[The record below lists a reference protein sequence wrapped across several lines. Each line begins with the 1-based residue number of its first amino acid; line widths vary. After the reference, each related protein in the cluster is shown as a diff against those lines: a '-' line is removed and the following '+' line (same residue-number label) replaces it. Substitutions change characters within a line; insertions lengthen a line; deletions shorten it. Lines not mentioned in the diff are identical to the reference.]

1 MKERRCKGRRSL
13 FYRGEGRM
21 KREIDMLN
29 GSLWDKILVF
39 SLPLAVTGI
48 LQQVFNAADI
58 AVVGR
63 FVGENAMA
71 AVGSNGPLV
80 GLMINLFIGISLGT
94 NVVIAQYI
102 GHGDRER
109 IRKAVSTSII
119 AALVGGILFLAGG
132 ECIAV
137 WMLKLLAVPE
147 EIFDWTLLYIRIYF
161 LGMPVIFLYNV
172 EAAIFRSRG
181 DTRTPMIV
189 LIIAGVINVGLNLF
203 LVCVAGMTVEGVA
216 IATVVS
222 NLISAAILFILL
234 LRSPDDLRI
243 DLKEM
248 RFDRREFVR
257 ILKIGVPSGIQG
269 MVFSIS
275 NLCIQSGINS
285 LGATVM
291 AASAAAVNI
300 EIVAFYL
307 LNSFTQA
314 CTTFVGQNYG
324 AKNIPR
330 CRKVWKDC
338 ILLAILFTAAC
349 CVTILVFS
357 RPLLGLFNK
366 NPEVIEL
373 GRIRLFY
380 LYSAYLFSLLA
391 DITSGYLR
399 GFGKSMTPALATLF
413 SVCGVRIVWVYTV
426 FRQFGTFESLLLTYP
441 VSLALNA
448 LVIGVFALMFSRR
461 QEYS

>member
-1 MKERRCKGRRSL
+1 
-13 FYRGEGRM
+13 M

-102 GHGDRER
+102 GHGNRER

-243 DLKEM
+243 DLKDM

-314 CTTFVGQNYG
+314 CTTFVGQNFG
-324 AKNIPR
+324 AGNIPR

-349 CVTILVFS
+349 CVTILIFS

-399 GFGKSMTPALATLF
+399 GFGKSMAPALATLF

-441 VSLALNA
+441 VSLGLNA

>member
-1 MKERRCKGRRSL
+1 
-13 FYRGEGRM
+13 M

-39 SLPLAVTGI
+39 AIPLAITGM
-48 LQQVFNAADI
+48 LQQIFNAADI

-63 FVGENAMA
+63 FVNENAMA
-71 AVGSNGPLV
+71 AVGSNGALV
-80 GLMINLFIGISLGT
+80 GLMINLFVGISLGT

-102 GHGDRER
+102 GHGDRAG
-109 IRKAVSTSII
+109 IRRAVSTSII
-119 AALVGGILFLAGG
+119 AATVGGILFLALG
-132 ECIAV
+132 EAIAV
-137 WMLKLLAVPE
+137 PMIRLLAVPE
-147 EIFDWTLLYIRIYF
+147 EIFGMTLLYLRIYF

-172 EAAIFRSRG
+172 EAAIFRSKG

-216 IATVVS
+216 IATVVA
-222 NLISAAILFILL
+222 NLISAAILFVLL
-234 LRSPDDLRI
+234 CRSRDDLKI
-243 DLKEM
+243 DLKEL
-248 RFDRREFVR
+248 RFDRQEFLRIVR
-257 ILKIGVPSGIQG
+257 IGVPSGIQS
-269 MVFSIS
+269 MVFSIA

-285 LGATVM
+285 LGTTVM
-291 AASAAAVNI
+291 AASAAALNI
-300 EIVAFYL
+300 EIIAFYL

-324 AKNIPR
+324 AGNIIR
-330 CRKVWKDC
+330 CKKVWKDC
-338 ILLAILFTAAC
+338 ILLAIIFTAAMC
-349 CVTILVFS
+349 ITILVFS

-391 DITSGYLR
+391 DISSGYLR
-399 GFGKSMTPALATLF
+399 GFGKSLTPALATVF
-413 SVCGVRIVWVYTV
+413 TVCGTRILWVYTV
-426 FRQFGTFESLLLTYP
+426 FRQHGTFGSLLLVYP
-441 VSLALNA
+441 VSLGLNA
-448 LVIGVFALMFSRR
+448 LVIGICALLFSRKILQR
-461 QEYS
+461 PLQEKL

>member
-1 MKERRCKGRRSL
+1 
-13 FYRGEGRM
+13 M

-102 GHGDRER
+102 GHGDREG

-243 DLKEM
+243 DLKDM
-248 RFDRREFVR
+248 RFDRREFIR

-314 CTTFVGQNYG
+314 CTTFVGQNFG
-324 AKNIPR
+324 AGNIPR

-349 CVTILVFS
+349 CVTILIFS

-399 GFGKSMTPALATLF
+399 GFGKSMAPALATLF

-441 VSLALNA
+441 VSLGLNA

>member
-1 MKERRCKGRRSL
+1 
-13 FYRGEGRM
+13 M

-102 GHGDRER
+102 GHGNREG

-243 DLKEM
+243 DLKDM
-248 RFDRREFVR
+248 QFDRREFIR

-314 CTTFVGQNYG
+314 CTTFVGQNFG
-324 AKNIPR
+324 AGNIPR

-399 GFGKSMTPALATLF
+399 GFGK
-413 SVCGVRIVWVYTV
+413 
-426 FRQFGTFESLLLTYP
+426 
-441 VSLALNA
+441 
-448 LVIGVFALMFSRR
+448 
-461 QEYS
+461 

>member
-1 MKERRCKGRRSL
+1 
-13 FYRGEGRM
+13 M

-102 GHGDRER
+102 GHGNRER

-243 DLKEM
+243 DLKDM
-248 RFDRREFVR
+248 RFDRREFIR

-314 CTTFVGQNYG
+314 CTTFVGQNFG
-324 AKNIPR
+324 AGNIPR

-399 GFGKSMTPALATLF
+399 GFGKSMAPALATLF

-441 VSLALNA
+441 VSLGLNA

>member
-1 MKERRCKGRRSL
+1 
-13 FYRGEGRM
+13 M

-102 GHGDRER
+102 GHGNREG

-243 DLKEM
+243 DLKDM

-314 CTTFVGQNYG
+314 CTTFVGQNFG
-324 AKNIPR
+324 AGNIPR

-441 VSLALNA
+441 VSLGLNA

>member
-1 MKERRCKGRRSL
+1 
-13 FYRGEGRM
+13 M
-21 KREIDMLN
+21 KREIDMLS

-39 SLPLAVTGI
+39 VIPLAVTGI

-63 FVGENAMA
+63 FVNENAMA
-71 AVGSNGPLV
+71 AVGNNGSLV
-80 GLMINLFIGISLGT
+80 GLMISLFIGMSLGT

-102 GHGDRER
+102 GHGDRTG
-109 IRKAVSTSII
+109 IRRAVSTSII
-119 AALVGGILFLAGG
+119 AAAVGGLLFLALG
-132 ECIAV
+132 EVIAV
-137 WMLKLLAVPE
+137 PMIRLLAVPE
-147 EIFDWTLLYIRIYF
+147 EIFGMTLLYLRIYF

-172 EAAIFRSRG
+172 EAAIFRSKG

-216 IATVVS
+216 IATVVA
-222 NLISAAILFILL
+222 NLISAAILFVLL
-234 LRSPDDLRI
+234 CRSRDDLKI
-243 DLKEM
+243 DLKEL
-248 RFDRREFVR
+248 RFDRQEFLRIVR
-257 ILKIGVPSGIQG
+257 IGVPSGIQS
-269 MVFSIS
+269 MVFSIA

-285 LGATVM
+285 LGTTVM
-291 AASAAAVNI
+291 AASAAALNI
-300 EIVAFYL
+300 EIIAFYL

-324 AKNIPR
+324 AGNIIR
-330 CRKVWKDC
+330 CKKVWKDC
-338 ILLAILFTAAC
+338 ILLAIIFTAAMC
-349 CVTILVFS
+349 ITILVFS

-391 DITSGYLR
+391 DISSGYLR
-399 GFGKSMTPALATLF
+399 GFGKSLTPALATVF
-413 SVCGVRIVWVYTV
+413 TVCGTRILWVYTV
-426 FRQFGTFESLLLTYP
+426 FRQHGTFGSLLLVYP
-441 VSLALNA
+441 VSLGLNA
-448 LVIGVFALMFSRR
+448 LVIGICALLFSRKILQR
-461 QEYS
+461 PLQEKL

>member
-1 MKERRCKGRRSL
+1 MKQ
-13 FYRGEGRM
+13 
-21 KREIDMLN
+21 EIDMLS

-39 SLPLAVTGI
+39 AIPLAITGI

-63 FVGENAMA
+63 FVSADAMA

-80 GLMINLFIGISLGT
+80 GLMVNLFVGISLGT

-102 GHGDRER
+102 GHGDREGVR
-109 IRKAVSTSII
+109 RAVSTSII
-119 AALVGGILFLAGG
+119 AALVGGVLFVVLG
-132 ECIAV
+132 EVIAV
-137 WMLKLLAVPE
+137 WMLGLLSVPA
-147 EIFDWTLLYIRIYF
+147 EIFDMTLLYLRIYF

-181 DTRTPMIV
+181 DTRTPMLV
-189 LIIAGVINVGLNLF
+189 LIISGIINVALNLF
-203 LVCVAGMTVEGVA
+203 LVCVIHMTVEGVA

-222 NLISAAILFILL
+222 NLVSAAILFILL
-234 LRSPDDLRI
+234 CRSKDDLRI
-243 DLKEM
+243 ELKEM
-248 RFDRREFVR
+248 RFYRKEFTR
-257 ILKIGVPSGIQG
+257 ILRIGVPSGIQG

-291 AASAAAVNI
+291 AASAAAFNI

-324 AKNIPR
+324 AGNLTR
-330 CRKVWKDC
+330 CRRVWKES
-338 ILLAILFTAAC
+338 ILLAIVLTAAC
-349 CVTILVFS
+349 CIAILAFS

-366 NPEVIEL
+366 SPEVIEL
-373 GRIRLFY
+373 GRIRLIY
-380 LYSAYLFSLLA
+380 IYSSYLFSLLA

-399 GFGKSMTPALATLF
+399 GFGKSLTPALATLF
-413 SVCGVRIVWVYTV
+413 SVCGVRIIWVYTI
-426 FRQFGTFESLLLTYP
+426 FRQIGTFESLLLTYP

-448 LVIGVFALMFSRR
+448 LVIGICALLFSRKMGDKR
-461 QEYS
+461 LPSNI

>member
-1 MKERRCKGRRSL
+1 
-13 FYRGEGRM
+13 M

-102 GHGDRER
+102 GHGNREG

-222 NLISAAILFILL
+222 NLISAAILFIFL

-243 DLKEM
+243 DLKDM
-248 RFDRREFVR
+248 RFDRREFIR

-314 CTTFVGQNYG
+314 CTTFVGQNFG
-324 AKNIPR
+324 AGNIPR

-349 CVTILVFS
+349 CVTILIFS

-399 GFGKSMTPALATLF
+399 GFGKSMAPALATLF

-441 VSLALNA
+441 VSLGLNA